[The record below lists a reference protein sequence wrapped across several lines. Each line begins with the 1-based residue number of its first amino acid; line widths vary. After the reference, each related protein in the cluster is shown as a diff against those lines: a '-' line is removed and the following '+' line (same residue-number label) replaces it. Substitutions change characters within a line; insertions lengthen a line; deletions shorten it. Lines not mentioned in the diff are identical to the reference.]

1 MRDLTLDAIFS
12 AFDEVFFALE
22 RKPVLGTYDEFS
34 DLPSD
39 RLLQVYSFPEIVV
52 EKTLAVTDGARR
64 EPRDLY
70 DLWYISNEGHI
81 PHWED
86 LIDGLNRKLTSR
98 EGRSDDVLAS
108 RLEQVEKTLK
118 QRWDLRL
125 RTQAMSLPEFDG
137 CYRDVRRLLSDFDK
151 LRGK

>member
-1 MRDLTLDAIFS
+1 M
-12 AFDEVFFALE
+12 VFALE

-34 DLPSD
+34 DLPGD
-39 RLLQVYSFPEIVV
+39 KLVQVSSCKDIVV
-52 EKTLAVTDGARR
+52 EKNLAVTDGARR

-81 PHWED
+81 PHCED
-86 LIDGLNRKLTSR
+86 LVDGLSRKLSSR
-98 EGRSDDVLAS
+98 EGRCDDVLVS
-108 RLEQVEKTLK
+108 RLEQVEKTLR

-125 RTQAMSLPEFDG
+125 RAQVMSLPEFDG
-137 CYRDVRRLLSDFDK
+137 CYRDVKRLLSDFDK

>member
-1 MRDLTLDAIFS
+1 VRARLRPRRLIF
-12 AFDEVFFALE
+12 LE
-22 RKPVLGTYDEFS
+22 RWIASVPWI
-34 DLPSD
+34 
-39 RLLQVYSFPEIVV
+39 EIF
-52 EKTLAVTDGARR
+52 AVTDGARR
-64 EPRDLY
+64 EPRDPY

-81 PHWED
+81 PHCED

-98 EGRSDDVLAS
+98 EGRSDDVLVS

-125 RTQAMSLPEFDG
+125 RAQVMSLPEFDG
-137 CYRDVRRLLSDFDK
+137 CYRDVKRLLSDFDK